1 MKNISNLLMI
11 ALFGV
16 VAVSATPE
24 PQDIDDNV
32 CEYFG
37 TKKEWCIDGT
47 FSREFFEHLGDSSDD
62 WNYPGSKSDDI
73 KKGYKWPEGLM
84 EAHDHA
90 EFTKRSHNDNLL
102 KREEEPGS
110 FGPDSNKWGMKR

>member
-1 MKNISNLLMI
+1 MKTISILLLI

-16 VAVSATPE
+16 VAVSTTPVL
-24 PQDIDDNV
+24 QGFDDNV

-37 TKKEWCIDGT
+37 
-47 FSREFFEHLGDSSDD
+47 
-62 WNYPGSKSDDI
+62 SKRDDI

-90 EFTKRSHNDNLL
+90 EFAKR
-102 KREEEPGS
+102 
-110 FGPDSNKWGMKR
+110 